1 VGRLM
6 EKIVIQTLDCYRH
19 EYWKVSLELLNELNL
34 IDAITE
40 YSYLGNGTTALNE
53 EGFAYLEIDCDC
65 SYFDKAMQFYDKAY
79 VLDETTLQE
88 LYDEEYEDYRD
99 WIDTLD
105 CWDTDLLE
113 EKGLMWELVPDDLG
127 ELIYEEYSDDEE
139 EDE

>member
-1 VGRLM
+1 M

-40 YSYLGNGTTALNE
+40 YSYLGNGTSALSE

-65 SYFDKAMQFYDKAY
+65 SYFDKAMQFYDKEY

-88 LYDEEYEDYRD
+88 LYNEEYEDYRD
-99 WIDTLD
+99 WLDTLD
-105 CWDTDLLE
+105 SWNTDLLE
-113 EKGLMWELVPDDLG
+113 QKGLVWELVPDDLG
-127 ELIYEEYSDDEE
+127 QLIYEEYCDDEE

>member
-1 VGRLM
+1 M